1 MLPFNPDPSA
11 SSPLLLNSNNE
22 VRLEHLKIPLK
33 TTGNKIQPVFPGHRL
48 QRDLLFGDPELRRSF
63 SPETRFE
70 FLSVI
75 ISQSVVSNSL
85 RPHGVQ
91 PTRLLCPWDSP
102 GQEYWSE
109 LPFPSPEDL
118 PDPGI
123 EPGSPALQADSLPT
137 EPPET
142 HLFP

>member
-91 PTRLLCPWDSP
+91 PTRLLCPWEFL
-102 GQEYWSE
+102 GKNTGVGCHFLLQGI
-109 LPFPSPEDL
+109 FPIQGL
-118 PDPGI
+118 N
-123 EPGSPALQADSLPT
+123 PALPLCRQML
-137 EPPET
+137 
-142 HLFP
+142 